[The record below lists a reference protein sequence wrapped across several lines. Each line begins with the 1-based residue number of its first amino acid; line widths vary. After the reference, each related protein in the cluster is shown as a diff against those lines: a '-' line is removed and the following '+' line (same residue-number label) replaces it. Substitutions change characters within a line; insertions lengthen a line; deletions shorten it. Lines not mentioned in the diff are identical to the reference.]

1 LWIDLFLPKICA
13 SWVFIIDFSTFLN
26 KFFHVRPK
34 EQSVEWYTS
43 IGNAAAIKKAW
54 MGGDCQVTALLRL
67 EGIEKSFPGVQALK
81 SCKLELLPG
90 EVHALVGE
98 NGAGKSTLM
107 KIATGV
113 YSKDAGRIVYKG
125 KEIELPNARAARDY
139 GISMIHQE
147 LNLLPHLT
155 IAQNM
160 YLGREPK
167 KLGFLVDDQELNR
180 RAGKQLEEMN
190 LKLDPKTL
198 VSELSV
204 AKQQM
209 VEIAK
214 ALSFRSEVLIM
225 DEPTAALT
233 DAEIRDL
240 FRIMAQLKRQGVG
253 IIYISHRMEELRQIS
268 DRITVMRDGAYVD
281 TVETKQVGTD
291 QIIRMMVGRELSRTP
306 GLAPVDPEAETV
318 LEVKGLSR
326 GKELQDIH
334 FQLKK
339 GEILGF
345 AGLMGAGRTE
355 VARAIFGADP
365 VDRGEII
372 VHGKNAS
379 IKHPHDAVR
388 AGIGYLSEDRKSFG
402 VLVDMDVASNIAMAS
417 YHRYRNPIG
426 FMKESRINQTAAHY
440 VKSLSIKTPGIGQ
453 KVKFLS
459 GGNQQK
465 VVIGKWLNRDCDVL
479 IFDEPTRGIDVG
491 AKNEIYKLLENLA
504 AEGKAI
510 MMISSE
516 LPEILRMSHRVIVM
530 CEGRI
535 TGELAAE
542 EATQEEI
549 MKYATMRSNMM

>member
-1 LWIDLFLPKICA
+1 M
-13 SWVFIIDFSTFLN
+13 N
-26 KFFHVRPK
+26 
-34 EQSVEWYTS
+34 
-43 IGNAAAIKKAW
+43 
-54 MGGDCQVTALLRL
+54 ALLRL
-67 EGIEKSFPGVQALK
+67 EGIEKSFPGVHALK
-81 SCKLELLPG
+81 QCKLELLPG

-113 YSKDAGRIVYKG
+113 YTKDAGRMVYKG
-125 KEIELPNARAARDY
+125 EEIELPNTRAARDR

-155 IAQNM
+155 IAQNI
-160 YLGREPK
+160 YLGREPR
-167 KLGFLVDDQELNR
+167 KLRCLVDDHEMNSRVSRQFE
-180 RAGKQLEEMN
+180 KMN
-190 LKLDPKTL
+190 LKLDPRML

-233 DAEIRDL
+233 ETEIQDL
-240 FRIMAQLKRQGVG
+240 FRMITQLKQQGVG
-253 IIYISHRMEELRQIS
+253 IIYISHRMEELQQIS

-281 TVETKQVGTD
+281 TVETMNMDVD
-291 QIIRMMVGRELSRTP
+291 QIIRMMVGRELYEMESPTSFSP
-306 GLAPVDPEAETV
+306 NAEKV

-326 GKELQDIH
+326 GRELQNIH
-334 FQLKK
+334 FNVKK

-365 VDRGEII
+365 VDHGEILI
-372 VHGKNAS
+372 RGKKAK
-379 IKHPHDAVR
+379 IRGPHDAVR
-388 AGIGYLSEDRKSFG
+388 LGIGYLSEDRKRFG
-402 VLVDMDVASNIAMAS
+402 VLVDMDVASNIAIAS
-417 YHRYRNPIG
+417 YKRYRNMAG
-426 FMKESRINQTAAHY
+426 WMKEAHINRTAEHF
-440 VKSLSIKTPGIGQ
+440 VNSLSIKTPGIGQ

-465 VVIGKWLNRDCDVL
+465 VAIGKWLTRDCDVL

-491 AKNEIYKLLENLA
+491 AKSEIYKLLETLA
-504 AEGKAI
+504 AEGKSI
-510 MMISSE
+510 IMISSE
-516 LPEILRMSHRVIVM
+516 LPEILRMSHRIIVM

-535 TGELAAE
+535 TAELSAE
-542 EATQEEI
+542 EATQETI
-549 MKYATMRSNMM
+549 MKYATMRSQVM

>member
-1 LWIDLFLPKICA
+1 MN
-13 SWVFIIDFSTFLN
+13 T
-26 KFFHVRPK
+26 
-34 EQSVEWYTS
+34 
-43 IGNAAAIKKAW
+43 
-54 MGGDCQVTALLRL
+54 LLSL
-67 EGIEKSFPGVQALK
+67 EGIEKSFPGVHALK
-81 SCKLELLPG
+81 QCKLELRPG

-113 YSKDAGRIVYKG
+113 YTKDAGRIVYKG
-125 KEIELPNARAARDY
+125 EDIELPNTRAATNL

-155 IAQNM
+155 IAQNI

-167 KLGFLVDDQELNR
+167 KLGCLVDDQEMNLR
-180 RAGKQLEEMN
+180 VSRQFEQMN
-190 LKLDPKTL
+190 LKLDPRML
-198 VSELSV
+198 VSQLSV

-214 ALSFRSEVLIM
+214 ALSFQSEVLIM

-233 DAEIRDL
+233 ETEIQDL
-240 FRIMAQLKRQGVG
+240 FRIIAQLKQQGVG
-253 IIYISHRMEELRQIS
+253 IIYISHRMEELKQIS

-281 TVETKQVGTD
+281 TVETKHMDVD
-291 QIIRMMVGRELSRTP
+291 QIIRMMVGRELYETES
-306 GLAPVDPEAETV
+306 LAPVGPDAETV

-326 GKELQDIH
+326 GRELKDIH
-334 FQLKK
+334 FHLKK

-365 VDRGEII
+365 VDRGEIYI
-372 VHGKNAS
+372 RGEK
-379 IKHPHDAVR
+379 IKIKSPHDAVR
-388 AGIGYLSEDRKSFG
+388 QGIGYLSEDRKRFG
-402 VLVDMDVASNIAMAS
+402 VLVDMDVASNIAIAS
-417 YHRYRNPIG
+417 YKSYRNLAG
-426 FMKESRINQTAAHY
+426 WMKEGPINRTAEHF
-440 VKSLSIKTPGIGQ
+440 VQSLSIKTPSIGQ

-465 VVIGKWLNRDCDVL
+465 VVIGKWLTRDCDVL
-479 IFDEPTRGIDVG
+479 IFDEPTRGIDIG
-491 AKNEIYKLLENLA
+491 AKSEIYKLLENLA
-504 AEGKAI
+504 AAGKSI
-510 MMISSE
+510 IMISSE

-535 TGELAAE
+535 TGELSAE
-542 EATQEEI
+542 EATQETI
-549 MKYATMRSNMM
+549 MKYATMRSRVM

>member
-1 LWIDLFLPKICA
+1 M
-13 SWVFIIDFSTFLN
+13 N
-26 KFFHVRPK
+26 
-34 EQSVEWYTS
+34 
-43 IGNAAAIKKAW
+43 
-54 MGGDCQVTALLRL
+54 ALLRL
-67 EGIEKSFPGVQALK
+67 EGIEKSFPGVHALK
-81 SCKLELLPG
+81 QCRLELLPG

-113 YSKDAGRIVYKG
+113 YTKDAGRMVYKG
-125 KEIELPNARAARDY
+125 EEIELPNTRAARDL

-155 IAQNM
+155 IAQNI
-160 YLGREPK
+160 YLGREPR
-167 KLGFLVDDQELNR
+167 KLRCLVNDQEMNSR
-180 RAGKQLEEMN
+180 VSRQFEKMN
-190 LKLDPKTL
+190 LKLDPKML

-233 DAEIRDL
+233 ETEIQDL
-240 FRIMAQLKRQGVG
+240 FRMITQLKQQGVG
-253 IIYISHRMEELRQIS
+253 IIYISHRMEELQQIS

-281 TVETKQVGTD
+281 TVETINMDVD
-291 QIIRMMVGRELSRTP
+291 QIIRMMVGRELY
-306 GLAPVDPEAETV
+306 ETESPTSVSPNSEKV

-326 GKELQDIH
+326 GRELQNIH
-334 FQLKK
+334 FNVKK

-365 VDRGEII
+365 VDHGEILI
-372 VHGKNAS
+372 RGKKAKIRS
-379 IKHPHDAVR
+379 PHDAVR
-388 AGIGYLSEDRKSFG
+388 LGIGYLSEDRKRFG
-402 VLVDMDVASNIAMAS
+402 VLVDMDVASNIAIAS
-417 YHRYRNPIG
+417 YRRYRNMAG
-426 FMKESRINQTAAHY
+426 WMKEAHINRTAEHF
-440 VKSLSIKTPGIGQ
+440 VNSLSIKTPGIGQ

-465 VVIGKWLNRDCDVL
+465 VIIGKWLTRDCDVL

-491 AKNEIYKLLENLA
+491 AKSEIYKLLETLA
-504 AEGKAI
+504 AEGKSI
-510 MMISSE
+510 IMISSE
-516 LPEILRMSHRVIVM
+516 LPEILRMSHRIIVM

-535 TGELAAE
+535 TGELSAE
-542 EATQEEI
+542 EATQETI
-549 MKYATMRSNMM
+549 MKYATMRSRVM

>member
-1 LWIDLFLPKICA
+1 M
-13 SWVFIIDFSTFLN
+13 N
-26 KFFHVRPK
+26 
-34 EQSVEWYTS
+34 
-43 IGNAAAIKKAW
+43 
-54 MGGDCQVTALLRL
+54 ALLSL
-67 EGIEKSFPGVQALK
+67 EGIEKSFPGVHALK
-81 SCKLELLPG
+81 QCRLELMPG
-90 EVHALVGE
+90 EVHALIGE

-125 KEIELPNARAARDY
+125 EEIELPNTRAARDR

-155 IAQNM
+155 IAQNI

-167 KLGFLVDDQELNR
+167 KIGFLVDDQEMNMR
-180 RAGKQLEEMN
+180 VSRQFEQMN
-190 LKLDPKTL
+190 LKLDPRML

-214 ALSFRSEVLIM
+214 ALSFQSEVLIM

-233 DAEIRDL
+233 ETEIQDL
-240 FRIMAQLKRQGVG
+240 FRIIAQLKQQGVG
-253 IIYISHRMEELRQIS
+253 IIYISHRMEELQQIS

-281 TVETKQVGTD
+281 TVPGRNMDVD
-291 QIIRMMVGRELSRTP
+291 HIIRMMVGRELYETES
-306 GLAPVDPEAETV
+306 LAPVSPDSETV
-318 LEVKGLSR
+318 LEVKGLTR
-326 GKELQDIH
+326 GRELQDIH
-334 FQLKK
+334 FSVKK

-372 VHGKNAS
+372 IRGKKAR

-388 AGIGYLSEDRKSFG
+388 LGIGYLSEDRKRFG
-402 VLVDMDVASNIAMAS
+402 VLTDMDVASNIAIAS
-417 YHRYRNPIG
+417 YKRYRNLAG
-426 FMKESRINQTAAHY
+426 WMKEAHINRTAEHF
-440 VKSLSIKTPGIGQ
+440 VQSLSIKTPGVGQ

-465 VVIGKWLNRDCDVL
+465 VVIGKWLTRDCDVL

-491 AKNEIYKLLENLA
+491 AKSEIYKLLETLA
-504 AEGKAI
+504 AAGKSI
-510 MMISSE
+510 IMISSE
-516 LPEILRMSHRVIVM
+516 LPEILRMSHRIMVM

-535 TGELAAE
+535 TGELSAE
-542 EATQEEI
+542 EATQETI
-549 MKYATMRSNMM
+549 MKYATMRSRVM